1 MPIYKIKNKLILF
14 IHVPRTGG
22 MTVEHHLRA
31 HGTVLFR
38 NTTEAPMLRVTAQ
51 HLHGEDLS
59 AIFPAG
65 SFDYV
70 FMLVRNPFDR
80 LRSVYAYQRSLRSA
94 EMVLPFGPWLRLAQL
109 RRNWKPH
116 YRDNHLRPQT
126 EFETLGA
133 EVFRIEDGMERVFER
148 LHELFGIGNPE
159 SIEVVNRSPRPLP
172 RLTNSDI
179 RLVGRIYR
187 GDFER
192 YGYDVDAGSGRD
204 RAAD

>member
-22 MTVEHHLRA
+22 MTVEHHLREQ
-31 HGTVLFR
+31 GTVLFR

-51 HLHGEDLS
+51 HLHGEDLN

-65 SFDYV
+65 EFDYV

-94 EMVLPFGPWLRLAQL
+94 ERVLPFGPWLRLAQL
-109 RRNWKPH
+109 RRKWKPH

-126 EFETLGA
+126 EFEALGA
-133 EVFRIEDGMERVFER
+133 EVFRIEDGMERVFDR
-148 LHELFGIGNPE
+148 LHELFDISKPG
-159 SIEVVNRSPRPLP
+159 SIKVINQSQGPLP
-172 RLTNSDI
+172 RLTNGDI
-179 RLVGRIYR
+179 RLVSRMYR

-192 YGYDVDAGSGRD
+192 FGYDIDAGSGRG
-204 RAAD
+204 RATG